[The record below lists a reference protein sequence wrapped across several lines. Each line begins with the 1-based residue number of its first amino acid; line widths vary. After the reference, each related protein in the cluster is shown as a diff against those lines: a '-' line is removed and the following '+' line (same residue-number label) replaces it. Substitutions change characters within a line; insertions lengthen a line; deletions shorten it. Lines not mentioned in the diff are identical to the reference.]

1 MWNPIIASDCLRQSV
16 IAGEHPDASARPSAT
31 RVHGATP
38 RARQRTDDVSPAR
51 VRFWL
56 GEHGE
61 NIVTLNAGDMLQVPS
76 RPSERQTDVANPARA
91 EANFQGLPP
100 GL

>member
-1 MWNPIIASDCLRQSV
+1 MLA
-16 IAGEHPDASARPSAT
+16 HARRRRGCTVP
-31 RVHGATP
+31 RHATP
-38 RARQRTDDVSPAR
+38 TTDDVSPAR

-61 NIVTLNAGDMLQVPS
+61 NIVTLNAGDVLQVPS